1 VIAGLTPLRV
11 EVAFWALLFGA
22 LAAGI
27 GLETDWGQQWQW
39 PVDEVAQQAAVL
51 TNSELT
57 EPYRLPS
64 ADVFIDVAMRPIFVF
79 TRQPPPPL
87 PPPEPPKPAMKK
99 DQFVLTGVTI
109 VPEGKFA
116 FLIEKVGGK
125 TRVATEGKEINGIMV
140 KEIRPDRV
148 VLTQYDDTEVLALRV
163 SKASATTTAGPNS
176 LAPPGT
182 AGPNPLAP
190 PGLDPRAGQGPPP
203 NNKSG
208 KP

>member
-1 VIAGLTPLRV
+1 MIVGLTPFRV
-11 EVAFWALLFGA
+11 EVAFWALLCAG

-27 GLETDWGQQWQW
+27 GLETDWGHQWQW
-39 PVDEVAQQAAVL
+39 PVAETAQQPATL
-51 TNSELT
+51 TNSALT

-116 FLIEKVGGK
+116 FLIEKAGGK

-148 VLTQYDDTEVLALRV
+148 VLTQYDDTEVLSLRV
-163 SKASATTTAGPNS
+163 SKASATTTGGPNS
-176 LAPPGT
+176 LAPPG
-182 AGPNPLAP
+182 
-190 PGLDPRAGQGPPP
+190 LDPRTGQGPPP
-203 NNKSG
+203 TDRGG